1 MDRNLRFLAPPRLR
15 AAIGYTA
22 AVGAPVLA
30 SLLQLQLRRSIDAVP
45 FMLFFF
51 AVTAASWF
59 GGLGPGL
66 LAIACSAL
74 LANVYFLEP
83 YGVAATSTQSILITA
98 LFLGVSAVITL
109 ITASLRTCY
118 FERERLIEK
127 EREALARA
135 EEAER
140 RVTDE
145 GLRRLL
151 ESVDDYAIFQLDPT
165 GRIVTWNLGAER
177 IIGYQANEIIGQ
189 HFSKFY
195 TAEDLQGNK
204 PERELEHALRHKR
217 VEDEG
222 WGVRKDG
229 SRFWANVVVT
239 ALHDSTGALRG
250 FAKLTRD
257 LTARRRVEEEARLL
271 RIEQAGR
278 EAAEEAR
285 HLAERAMERTARLQ
299 ALTESFSAALTV
311 QGVAQTVLTEFTPSV
326 RAKAT
331 GVWLKSPDGKAIELV
346 ASRGFSP
353 ESQKAFQQLDIDA
366 QAPVAD
372 AVRTGAPVWLESC
385 ALHAAKFPALEA
397 AGRSRDSET
406 AIAYLPLA
414 TGGAVL
420 GALSFSFSNVS
431 EMDQQER
438 TFLLSVARQ
447 CAQAL
452 DRARLYE
459 NEQKAHFRSKFLAK
473 ASAALVESLDH
484 EKTLQTVV
492 RLAVP
497 QFADWAAVD
506 LLDEDGSIR
515 RVAVAHVDKAK
526 VELGWELF
534 HKFPPKRE
542 DTVGVANILRTGK
555 SEFVAHIPDSL
566 LVEVIGDPELLEI
579 ARAQKLSSSI
589 IVPMNVRG
597 RTLGAITFVLAESN
611 RRYTLADVA
620 LAEELGIRAAAS
632 VENARLYRNS
642 VEASRLKDEFLSTLS
657 HELRT
662 PLTAILGWA
671 RILVGNKL
679 PEDKRV
685 KAVEI
690 IARNA
695 TTQAQLIDDMLDISR
710 IITGK
715 MRLDV
720 QSINPLEVIEAAIDS
735 VHLPAETKMVRIQTA
750 VDPEA
755 GLIIGDPARLQQ
767 IIWNLLTNA
776 IKFTPKGGRVLVQLT
791 RINSQIEIEVSDT
804 GEGIALEFL
813 PFVFD
818 RFRQGDASSSR
829 PHGGLGLGLSI
840 VRHLVELHGG
850 TVDATSKGVGKGATF
865 RVKLPLL
872 PARHS
877 PTEETLRKD
886 PVSSLEPLRFTFS
899 SELNGLR
906 VLVVDDQE
914 DARELI
920 KEVLARC
927 KADVTCVGD
936 AAKAEEALNG
946 AAWDVLLSDLGMPG
960 EDGYSLIRKVRMRD
974 PRQGGE
980 IRAVAITAYARLE
993 DRTQALHSGFDA
1005 HVAKPINPIELVE
1018 VVANLIRRGR
1028 SPTSPS

>member
-1 MDRNLRFLAPPRLR
+1 MALKRSSKIFP
-15 AAIGYTA
+15 AIGYAA

-30 SLLQLQLRRSIDAVP
+30 SLLQLHLLRSIDAVP
-45 FMLFFF
+45 FMLFVF
-51 AVTAASWF
+51 AVTAASWL

-66 LAIACSAL
+66 LAIACSAV

-83 YGVAATSTQSILITA
+83 YGAAAPSTQSILITA
-98 LFLGVSAVITL
+98 LFLGVSAVITS
-109 ITASLRTCY
+109 ITASLRTRY

-140 RVTDE
+140 RVSDE
-145 GLRRLL
+145 NLRLLL
-151 ESVDDYAIFQLDPT
+151 ESVDDCATFQLDPT
-165 GRIVTWNLGAER
+165 GQIITWNLGAER
-177 IIGYQANEIIGQ
+177 ILGYPAKEIIGQ
-189 HFSKFY
+189 HFSKLY
-195 TAEDLQGNK
+195 TPEDLEGNK
-204 PERELEHALRHKR
+204 PAQELEHASRHRR

-222 WGVRKDG
+222 WRVRQDG
-229 SRFWANVVVT
+229 SRFWANVVIT
-239 ALHDSTGALRG
+239 ALHDSTGVLRG
-250 FAKLTRD
+250 FAKVTRD
-257 LTARRRVEEEARLL
+257 LTARRRAEEEARQLK
-271 RIEQAGR
+271 IEQAGR

-285 HLAERAMERTARLQ
+285 HLAERAMDRTARLQ

-311 QGVAQTVLTEFTPSV
+311 ERVAQTVLITPFV
-326 RAKAT
+326 HAKAT
-331 GVWLKSPDGKAIELV
+331 GVWLKSPDGNAIELV

-353 ESQKAFQQLDIDA
+353 ESKKAFQQLDIDA

-372 AVRTGAPVWLESC
+372 AVRTGEPVWLESC
-385 ALHAAKFPALEA
+385 AVYAARFPALEA
-397 AGRSRDSET
+397 AGLSRDSES

-420 GALSFSFSNVS
+420 GALSFSFSNVK
-431 EMDQQER
+431 ELDPQER
-438 TFLLSVARQ
+438 AFLLSVARQ
-447 CAQAL
+447 CAQAM

-459 NEQKAHFRSKFLAK
+459 NEQRAHFRSEFSAK
-473 ASAALVESLDH
+473 ATAALVESLDH
-484 EKTLQTVV
+484 RKTLQAVAH
-492 RLAVP
+492 LAVP
-497 QFADWAAVD
+497 RFADWAAVD
-506 LLDEDGSIR
+506 LLGEDGSIR
-515 RVAVAHVDKAK
+515 RVGIAHVDPAK
-526 VELGWELF
+526 VELGWEMF
-534 HKFPPKRE
+534 HRFPPKRE
-542 DTVGVANILRTGK
+542 DTVGVANVLRTGK

-566 LVEVIGDPELLEI
+566 FVEVIGDPELLEI
-579 ARAQKLSSSI
+579 ARARKLSSSI
-589 IVPMNVRG
+589 TVPMKARG

-611 RRYTLADVA
+611 RRYTPADVA

-632 VENARLYRNS
+632 VENGRLYRNS

-671 RILVGNKL
+671 RILGGNNL
-679 PEDKRV
+679 AEDKRV

-695 TTQAQLIDDMLDISR
+695 KTQAQLIDDMFDISR

-735 VHLPAETKMVRIQTA
+735 VRLRAETKMMRIQPV
-750 VDPEA
+750 VDPQA
-755 GLIIGDPARLQQ
+755 GPIIGDPARLQQ

-776 IKFTPKGGRVLVQLT
+776 IKFTPKGGRVLVRLT
-791 RINSQIEIEVSDT
+791 RINSHIEIEVSDT
-804 GEGIALEFL
+804 GEGIAPEFL

-818 RFRQGDASSSR
+818 RFRQADASSSR

-840 VRHLVELHGG
+840 VRDLVELHGG
-850 TVDATSKGVGKGATF
+850 TIEATSEGSGKGATF

-872 PARHS
+872 PARRS
-877 PTEETLRKD
+877 PAKEAFRED
-886 PVSSLEPLRFTFS
+886 PISSLAPPQLTFS
-899 SELNGLR
+899 PELNGLR

-914 DARELI
+914 DARDLI
-920 KEVLARC
+920 KEVLQRC

-936 AAKAEEALNG
+936 AAEAVEALNG

-960 EDGYSLIRKVRMRD
+960 EDGYSLIEKVRKRD
-974 PRQGGE
+974 PREGGE
-980 IRAVAITAYARLE
+980 IRAVAVTAYARLE
-993 DRTQALHSGFDA
+993 DRSHALHSGFDA
-1005 HVAKPINPIELVE
+1005 HVAKPINPAELVE
-1018 VVANLIRRGR
+1018 VVANLMRCSR

>member
-1 MDRNLRFLAPPRLR
+1 
-15 AAIGYTA
+15 
-22 AVGAPVLA
+22 
-30 SLLQLQLRRSIDAVP
+30 
-45 FMLFFF
+45 MLFFF
-51 AVTAASWF
+51 AVTAASWL

-66 LAIACSAL
+66 LAIACSAV

-83 YGVAATSTQSILITA
+83 YGAAAPSTQSILITA
-98 LFLGVSAVITL
+98 LFLGVSAVITS
-109 ITASLRTCY
+109 ITASLRTRY
-118 FERERLIEK
+118 FEGERLIEK

-140 RVTDE
+140 RVSDE
-145 GLRRLL
+145 DLRLLL
-151 ESVDDYAIFQLDPT
+151 ESVDDCATFQLDPT
-165 GRIVTWNLGAER
+165 GQIITWNLGAER
-177 IIGYQANEIIGQ
+177 ILGYPAKEIIGQ
-189 HFSKFY
+189 HLSKFY
-195 TAEDLQGNK
+195 TPEDLQGNK
-204 PERELEHALRHKR
+204 PEQELQHASRHRR

-222 WGVRKDG
+222 WRVRQDG
-229 SRFWANVVVT
+229 SRFWANVVIT
-239 ALHDSTGALRG
+239 ALHDSTGVLRG
-250 FAKLTRD
+250 FAKVTRD
-257 LTARRRVEEEARLL
+257 LTARRRAEEEARQLK
-271 RIEQAGR
+271 IEQAGR

-285 HLAERAMERTARLQ
+285 HLAERAMDRTARLQ

-311 QGVAQTVLTEFTPSV
+311 ERVAQTVLITPFV
-326 RAKAT
+326 HAKAT
-331 GVWLKSPDGKAIELV
+331 GVWLKSPDGNAIELV

-353 ESQKAFQQLDIDA
+353 ESKKAFQQLDIDA

-372 AVRTGAPVWLESC
+372 AVRTGEPVWLESC
-385 ALHAAKFPALEA
+385 ALYAAKFPALEA
-397 AGRSRDSET
+397 AGLSRVSES

-420 GALSFSFSNVS
+420 GALSFSFSNVN
-431 EMDQQER
+431 ELDQQER
-438 TFLLSVARQ
+438 AFLLSVARQ

-459 NEQKAHFRSKFLAK
+459 NEQRAHFRSEFSAK
-473 ASAALVESLDH
+473 ATAALVESLDH
-484 EKTLQTVV
+484 RKTLQAVA

-497 QFADWAAVD
+497 RFADWAAVD
-506 LLDEDGSIR
+506 LMGEDGSIR
-515 RVAVAHVDKAK
+515 RVVIAHVDPAK

-534 HKFPPKRE
+534 HRFPPKRE
-542 DTVGVANILRTGK
+542 DTVGVANVLRTGK

-566 LVEVIGDPELLEI
+566 FVEVIGDPELLEI
-579 ARAQKLSSSI
+579 ARARKLSSSI
-589 IVPMNVRG
+589 TVPMKARG

-611 RRYTLADVA
+611 RRYTPADVA
-620 LAEELGIRAAAS
+620 LAEELGIRAAAL
-632 VENARLYRNS
+632 VENGRMYHNS
-642 VEASRLKDEFLSTLS
+642 VEASRVKDEFLSTLS

-671 RILVGNKL
+671 RILAGNNL
-679 PEDKRV
+679 PEGKRM

-695 TTQAQLIDDMLDISR
+695 KTQAQLIDDMLDISR

-720 QSINPLEVIEAAIDS
+720 QSINPLEVVEAAIDS
-735 VHLPAETKMVRIQTA
+735 VRLRAETKMIRIQT
-750 VDPEA
+750 VLDPQA
-755 GLIIGDPARLQQ
+755 GPIIGDPARLQQ

-776 IKFTPKGGRVLVQLT
+776 IKFTPKGGRALVRLT
-791 RINSQIEIEVSDT
+791 RINSHIEIEVSDT

-840 VRHLVELHGG
+840 VRDLVELHGG
-850 TVDATSKGVGKGATF
+850 TIEATSEGSGKGATF

-872 PARHS
+872 SASHS
-877 PTEETLRKD
+877 PAEETVRED
-886 PVSSLEPLRFTFS
+886 PTLSLAPPQFTFS

-920 KEVLARC
+920 KEVLERC

-936 AAKAEEALNG
+936 AAEAVEALNG

-960 EDGYSLIRKVRMRD
+960 EDGYSLIEKVRMRD
-974 PRQGGE
+974 PRQGRE
-980 IRAVAITAYARLE
+980 IRAVAVTAYARLE
-993 DRTQALHSGFDA
+993 DRNHALHSGFDA
-1005 HVAKPINPIELVE
+1005 HVAKPINPAELVE
-1018 VVANLIRRGR
+1018 VVANLMRCSR

>member
-1 MDRNLRFLAPPRLR
+1 MALKRSSKIFP
-15 AAIGYTA
+15 AIGYAA
-22 AVGAPVLA
+22 AVGLPVLA

-45 FMLFFF
+45 FMLFVF
-51 AVTAASWF
+51 AVTAASWL

-66 LAIACSAL
+66 LAIACSAV

-83 YGVAATSTQSILITA
+83 YGAAAPSTQSILITA
-98 LFLGVSAVITL
+98 LFMGVSAVITSV
-109 ITASLRTCY
+109 TASLRTRY

-140 RVTDE
+140 RVSDE
-145 GLRRLL
+145 DLRLLL
-151 ESVDDYAIFQLDPT
+151 ESVDDCATFQLDPT
-165 GRIVTWNLGAER
+165 GQIITWNLGAER
-177 IIGYQANEIIGQ
+177 ILGYPAKEIIGQ
-189 HFSKFY
+189 HLSKFY
-195 TAEDLQGNK
+195 TPEDLKENK
-204 PERELEHALRHKR
+204 PEQELEHASRHRR

-222 WGVRKDG
+222 WRVRQDG
-229 SRFWANVVVT
+229 SRFWANVVIT
-239 ALHDSTGALRG
+239 ALHDSTGVLRG
-250 FAKLTRD
+250 FAKVTRD
-257 LTARRRVEEEARLL
+257 LTARRRAEEEARQLK
-271 RIEQAGR
+271 IEQAGR

-285 HLAERAMERTARLQ
+285 HLAERAMDRTARLQ

-311 QGVAQTVLTEFTPSV
+311 ERVAQTVLITPFV
-326 RAKAT
+326 HAKAT
-331 GVWLKSPDGKAIELV
+331 GVWLKSPDGNAIELV

-353 ESQKAFQQLDIDA
+353 ESKKTFQQLDIDV

-372 AVRTGAPVWLESC
+372 AVRTGEPVWLESC
-385 ALHAAKFPALEA
+385 ALYAAKFPALEA
-397 AGRSRDSET
+397 AGLSRDSES

-420 GALSFSFSNVS
+420 GALSFSFSNVK
-431 EMDQQER
+431 ELDQQER
-438 TFLLSVARQ
+438 AFLLSVARQ

-459 NEQKAHFRSKFLAK
+459 NEQRAHFRSEFSAK
-473 ASAALVESLDH
+473 ATAALVESLDH
-484 EKTLQTVV
+484 RKTLQAVA

-497 QFADWAAVD
+497 RFADWAAVD
-506 LLDEDGSIR
+506 LLGEDGSIR
-515 RVAVAHVDKAK
+515 RVAIAHVDPAK

-534 HKFPPKRE
+534 HRFPPKRE
-542 DTVGVANILRTGK
+542 DTVGVANVLRTGK

-566 LVEVIGDPELLEI
+566 FVEVIGDPELLEI
-579 ARAQKLSSSI
+579 ARARKLSSSI
-589 IVPMNVRG
+589 TVPMKARG

-611 RRYTLADVA
+611 RRYTPADVA

-632 VENARLYRNS
+632 VENGRLYRNS

-671 RILVGNKL
+671 RILGGNNL
-679 PEDKRV
+679 AEDKRA

-690 IARNA
+690 ITRNA
-695 TTQAQLIDDMLDISR
+695 KTQAQLIDDMFDISR

-735 VHLPAETKMVRIQTA
+735 VRLRAETKMIRIQPV
-750 VDPEA
+750 VDPQA
-755 GLIIGDPARLQQ
+755 GPIFGDPARLQQ

-776 IKFTPKGGRVLVQLT
+776 IKFTPKGGRVLVRLT
-791 RINSQIEIEVSDT
+791 RINSHIEIEVSDT
-804 GEGIALEFL
+804 GEGIAPEFL

-818 RFRQGDASSSR
+818 RFRQADASSSR

-840 VRHLVELHGG
+840 VRDLVELHGG
-850 TVDATSKGVGKGATF
+850 TTEATSEGSGKGATF

-872 PARHS
+872 PARRS
-877 PTEETLRKD
+877 PAKEAFRED
-886 PVSSLEPLRFTFS
+886 PISSLAPPQFMFS
-899 SELNGLR
+899 RELNGLR

-920 KEVLARC
+920 KEVLQRC
-927 KADVTCVGD
+927 RADVTCVGD
-936 AAKAEEALNG
+936 AAEAVEALNG

-960 EDGYSLIRKVRMRD
+960 EDGYSLIEKVRKRD
-974 PRQGGE
+974 PREGGE
-980 IRAVAITAYARLE
+980 IRAVAVTAYARLE
-993 DRTQALHSGFDA
+993 DRSHALHSGFDA
-1005 HVAKPINPIELVE
+1005 HVAKPINPAELVE
-1018 VVANLIRRGR
+1018 VVANLMRCSR

>member
-1 MDRNLRFLAPPRLR
+1 MALKRSSKVFP
-15 AAIGYTA
+15 AIGYAA

-30 SLLQLQLRRSIDAVP
+30 SLLQLQLRRSINAVP

-51 AVTAASWF
+51 AVTAASWL

-66 LAIACSAL
+66 LAIACSAV

-83 YGVAATSTQSILITA
+83 YGAAATSTQSILITV

-109 ITASLRTCY
+109 VAASLRARY

-140 RVTDE
+140 RVSDE
-145 GLRRLL
+145 DLRLLL
-151 ESVDDYAIFQLDPT
+151 ESVVDDAIVQLDPT
-165 GRIVTWNLGAER
+165 GRIMTWNLGAER
-177 IIGYQANEIIGQ
+177 IIGYPANEIIDQ
-189 HFSKFY
+189 HLSKFY
-195 TAEDLQGNK
+195 TPEDLQGNK
-204 PERELEHALRHKR
+204 PERELEQALRHRR

-222 WGVRKDG
+222 WRVRQDG
-229 SRFWANVVVT
+229 SRFWAHVVIT

-250 FAKLTRD
+250 FAKVTRD
-257 LTARRRVEEEARLL
+257 LTARRRAEEEARQLK
-271 RIEQAGR
+271 IEQAGR

-311 QGVAQTVLTEFTPSV
+311 ERVAQTVLTEFTPSV

-353 ESQKAFQQLDIDA
+353 ESEKAFQELDIDA

-372 AVRTGAPVWLESC
+372 AVRTGEPVWLESC
-385 ALHAAKFPALEA
+385 ALYAAKFPALEA
-397 AGRSRDSET
+397 AGRSRDTET

-438 TFLLSVARQ
+438 AFLLSVARQ

-459 NEQKAHFRSKFLAK
+459 NEQRAHFRSQFLAK

-484 EKTLQTVV
+484 KRTLQAVA

-515 RVAVAHVDKAK
+515 RVAIAHVDPAK

-534 HKFPPKRE
+534 HRFPPKRE
-542 DTVGVANILRTGK
+542 DTVGVANVLRTGK

-566 LVEVIGDPELLEI
+566 FVEVIGDPELLEI
-579 ARAQKLSSSI
+579 ARARKLSSSI
-589 IVPMNVRG
+589 MVPMKAGG
-597 RTLGAITFVLAESN
+597 RTLGAITLVLAESN
-611 RRYTLADVA
+611 RRYTPADVA

-632 VENARLYRNS
+632 VENARLYRDS

-671 RILVGNKL
+671 RILVGNNL

-695 TTQAQLIDDMLDISR
+695 KTQAQLIDDMLDISR

-735 VHLPAETKMVRIQTA
+735 VRLPAETKMIRIQTV
-750 VDPEA
+750 VDPQA
-755 GLIIGDPARLQQ
+755 GPIIGDPARLQQ

-776 IKFTPKGGRVLVQLT
+776 IKFTPKGGRVRVLLT
-791 RINSQIEIEVSDT
+791 RINSHIEIEVSDT
-804 GEGIALEFL
+804 GEGIAPEFL

-840 VRHLVELHGG
+840 VRDLVELHGG
-850 TVDATSKGVGKGATF
+850 TIDATSEGSGKGATF

-877 PTEETLRKD
+877 PAEETLRED
-886 PVSSLEPLRFTFS
+886 PTSSLAPPQFTFS

-920 KEVLARC
+920 KEVLERC

-936 AAKAEEALNG
+936 ATEAVEALNG
-946 AAWDVLLSDLGMPG
+946 AAWDVLLSDLGMAG
-960 EDGYSLIRKVRMRD
+960 EDGYSLIEKVRMRD

-980 IRAVAITAYARLE
+980 IRAVAVTAYARLE
-993 DRTQALHSGFDA
+993 DRSHALHSGFDA
-1005 HVAKPINPIELVE
+1005 HVAKPINPAELVE
-1018 VVANLIRRGR
+1018 VVTNLMRNR
-1028 SPTSPS
+1028 SRSLVVES